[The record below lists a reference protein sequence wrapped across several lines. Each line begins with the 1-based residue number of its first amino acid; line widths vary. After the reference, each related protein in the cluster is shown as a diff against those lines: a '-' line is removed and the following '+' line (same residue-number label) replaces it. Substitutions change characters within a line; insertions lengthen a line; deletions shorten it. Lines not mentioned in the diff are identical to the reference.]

1 MSSCEDSWGNT
12 DVHMGGNLADVC
24 RGLLLVPTADISIP
38 KGIIMV
44 ICPDVNIPLGILMF
58 VWEET

>member
-24 RGLLLVPTADISIP
+24 RGLLLVSTADISIP
-38 KGIIMV
+38 QGN
-44 ICPDVNIPLGILMF
+44 DVHMSRYEYSFAVVMF
-58 VWEET
+58 IESDLI